1 MISSSFSSQVDQIIV
16 MKDGKISEIGTY
28 DELVESKG
36 AFSEFLAE
44 QLNQEKEKPVE
55 DGTPTVSDFEM
66 ELKDVFEDNLTIEDL
81 QQRLLEQEERERRR
95 RANQGKLNGEDL

>member
-1 MISSSFSSQVDQIIV
+1 MISSSFSLQVDQIIV

-44 QLNQEKEKPVE
+44 QLNQETEKPAE

-81 QQRLLEQEERERRR
+81 QQRLVEQEERERRR
-95 RANQGKLNGEDL
+95 RANQGK